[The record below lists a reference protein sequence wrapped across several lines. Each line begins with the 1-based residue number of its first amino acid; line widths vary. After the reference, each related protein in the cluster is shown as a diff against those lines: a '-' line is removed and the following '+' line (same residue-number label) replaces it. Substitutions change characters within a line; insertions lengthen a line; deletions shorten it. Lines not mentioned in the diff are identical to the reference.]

1 MARFSGGGYRGGG
14 GNGGYRGGSSGGSFG
29 GGRSSGS
36 ANSSSSGAGR
46 STSGSRGGGVSGR
59 SSNGRAGGSSSH
71 ARSGSATAGS
81 RQARSYSANTK
92 SFIAGKIAGQ
102 YQAKG
107 YSRARA
113 QDIGN
118 KVVGKMH
125 ATFRP
130 GSGSRQSHTAGVV
143 TGRNQGLYGYGLG
156 RATYIGNAVVRKQA
170 AVRAR
175 GAQESAQMPTSL
187 SQRSKVIKSLA
198 RSASAMQLPAPA
210 SQLRDRSKIRFH
222 QQVAVDDNELSNVR
236 AGKLSNTP
244 MPAQRVSKIVG
255 FTQGAKP
262 VAVTSAPTR
271 KVQRPVVHS
280 PQGSSAAEGN
290 QMTKTAGWA
299 APSGDEA
306 ESNATSDV
314 PVDTLEEAPIAGPA
328 PPAADA
334 VKRLSADAEAPREAG
349 ATGVIDAAPEEAEG
363 KHEPRPVLI
372 EDFDESLER
381 GDSAS
386 ATKSDS
392 DRITFNERVRDE
404 IASLRP
410 RAMKADAKYKNA
422 FDISET
428 EFEGVKFLIDY
439 ARGYESLD
447 YFEIVSQLLA
457 LKRRAPEELGATGS
471 AHIDALIEFVREI
484 VEAK

>member
-1 MARFSGGGYRGGG
+1 L
-14 GNGGYRGGSSGGSFG
+14 
-29 GGRSSGS
+29 
-36 ANSSSSGAGR
+36 
-46 STSGSRGGGVSGR
+46 
-59 SSNGRAGGSSSH
+59 SSH
-71 ARSGSATAGS
+71 ARSGSSTGGS
-81 RQARSYSANTK
+81 SQGRSYSANTK

-107 YSRARA
+107 YSKTHA

-118 KVVGKMH
+118 KVVGKMNGN
-125 ATFRP
+125 FQP

-143 TGRNQGLYGYGLG
+143 TGRNQGLYGYGLS

-187 SQRSKVIKSLA
+187 SQRSKVIKSVA
-198 RSASAMQLPAPA
+198 RNAGAMQLPAPTR
-210 SQLRDRSKIRFH
+210 QLRDRSKIRFY
-222 QQVAVDDNELSNVR
+222 QQVDFDDDELSNVR
-236 AGKLSNTP
+236 PRKPSTTP
-244 MPAQRVSKIVG
+244 TPVRQVSKIVG
-255 FTQGAKP
+255 FAEATKP
-262 VAVTSAPTR
+262 VVDNSVPTR
-271 KVQRPVVHS
+271 RVQRPVDH
-280 PQGSSAAEGN
+280 PAQGSSSAGGN
-290 QMTKTAGWA
+290 RMTKIAGWA
-299 APSGDEA
+299 VPSDDER
-306 ESNATSDV
+306 ESSATVDV
-314 PVDTLEEAPIAGPA
+314 PADTLDEAPIIGME

-334 VKRLSADAEAPREAG
+334 VEDLSADPEAPREAG
-349 ATGVIDAAPEEAEG
+349 TTGVLDAAPEEAEG
-363 KHEPRPVLI
+363 KREPRPVLV
-372 EDFDESLER
+372 EDLDESLER

-392 DRITFNERVRDE
+392 DLGTFNQRVLDE

-410 RAMKADAKYKNA
+410 RAMKADAMYKNA

-439 ARGYESLD
+439 ARGYEPLD

>member
-1 MARFSGGGYRGGG
+1 MP
-14 GNGGYRGGSSGGSFG
+14 
-29 GGRSSGS
+29 GRSASS
-36 ANSSSSGAGR
+36 AAAGR
-46 STSGSRGGGVSGR
+46 SPG
-59 SSNGRAGGSSSH
+59 
-71 ARSGSATAGS
+71 
-81 RQARSYSANTK
+81 RSYSANTK

-107 YSRARA
+107 YSKAHA

-118 KVVGKMH
+118 KVVGKMNG
-125 ATFRP
+125 AFQP

-143 TGRNQGLYGYGLG
+143 TGRNQGLYGYGLS

-175 GAQESAQMPTSL
+175 GEQESAQMPTSL

-198 RSASAMQLPAPA
+198 RNAGAMQLPAPTR
-210 SQLRDRSKIRFH
+210 QLRDRSKIRFYK
-222 QQVAVDDNELSNVR
+222 QVAVDDDELSNVR

-244 MPAQRVSKIVG
+244 TPGQQMSKIVG
-255 FTQGAKP
+255 YAEGVKP

-271 KVQRPVVHS
+271 RVQRPVDHS
-280 PQGSSAAEGN
+280 PQGSSNAKGN
-290 QMTKTAGWA
+290 RMTKIAGWV
-299 APSGDEA
+299 APSGDER
-306 ESNATSDV
+306 ESNATVDV
-314 PVDTLEEAPIAGPA
+314 PVDTLDEAPITGVE
-328 PPAADA
+328 PPAVDA
-334 VKRLSADAEAPREAG
+334 VDRLSADAEARREAG
-349 ATGVIDAAPEEAEG
+349 ATGVLDAAPGEAEG
-363 KHEPRPVLI
+363 QHEARPVLI
-372 EDFDESLER
+372 EDSDESLER

-392 DRITFNERVRDE
+392 DLGTFNQRVLDE
-404 IASLRP
+404 IASLTP
-410 RAMKADAKYKNA
+410 RAMKADAKYQNA

-428 EFEGVKFLIDY
+428 ELEGVKFLIDY
-439 ARGYESLD
+439 ARGYEPLD

-457 LKRRAPEELGATGS
+457 LKRRSPEELGATGS